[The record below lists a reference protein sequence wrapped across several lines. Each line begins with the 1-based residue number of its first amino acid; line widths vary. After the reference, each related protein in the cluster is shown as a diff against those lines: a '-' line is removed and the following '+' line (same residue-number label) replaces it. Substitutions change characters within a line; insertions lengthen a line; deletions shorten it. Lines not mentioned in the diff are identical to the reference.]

1 MNERLIEDGSLVL
14 HHIGIERLYQNTL
27 TKHLDIVLLEVLHVQ
42 RLDGLCIE
50 HDIAMHVDVVGDNLR
65 EQLHI
70 DVVLVIRNEVV
81 DDF

>member
-1 MNERLIEDGSLVL
+1 M
-14 HHIGIERLYQNTL
+14 
-27 TKHLDIVLLEVLHVQ
+27 Q

-50 HDIAMHVDVVGDNLR
+50 HDIAMHVDVVSDNLR